1 MNNTIEMNGMLWV
14 VGRECWRAE
23 KWGSTTSRSPTTTGS
38 TRASATRL
46 VLEVGVKNRIL
57 CRETLR
63 EKFRRNHPHLSRDAW
78 TGRLDLARALNSG
91 GSHSI
96 LAITISNYKYIHIT
110 AKVGSSCSTTIVLMV
125 VLISTLVLPLVQPN
139 TLPKL
144 FWTRSSQMWSNHQD

>member
-1 MNNTIEMNGMLWV
+1 MMECCAGPGMLASRKMGLV
-14 VGRECWRAE
+14 HH
-23 KWGSTTSRSPTTTGS
+23 SRSPTTTGL

-57 CRETLR
+57 CREALR

-96 LAITISNYKYIHIT
+96 LAITISNYK
-110 AKVGSSCSTTIVLMV
+110 
-125 VLISTLVLPLVQPN
+125 
-139 TLPKL
+139 
-144 FWTRSSQMWSNHQD
+144 